1 MNRKIVAVLLAIAM
15 LTPVFKPGRAAV
27 ETKITLLSP
36 RTNAE
41 SAFLSI
47 LVLDKEIKKGDSIKI
62 SFAATETTE
71 LPEMKEPGCDYAPFQ
86 NRRFNPGPKFF
97 DKCKENTYAK
107 EYAKMY
113 LAEWQGESVKLQQ
126 VSDFQDKF
134 IPGFLLPPL
143 PIKTEDMNKRLNLIF
158 GSIQVSGFQC
168 SFENGSKLVNAL
180 SERSI
185 TIKSPADF
193 TIEEAKKGITIS
205 IPEQFGIICP
215 ATAGAYSLEISS
227 GSSGTIKQTAKIF
240 APIIGTP
247 TFTISNTFPDELSNY
262 TFSFTTSGAG
272 ALLAGQSNVKLMLNK
287 GFIAK
292 QEGKPWKAFF
302 NENEISSSNIRTQT
316 SSDFDTL
323 YIQTPLNISAES
335 AVKIVFM
342 GVTNPSE
349 TGIIKC
355 FGQTSSDTIL
365 TEFNS
370 QEIKYE
376 QLATSTP
383 PDSGVKA
390 VLSIRFVSPGI
401 FEGEETMIT
410 LPEGASFS
418 KDATL
423 AINNKEYKRVSFG
436 EKTAQFVM
444 PEGIEKGKFVKMTIS
459 YVINPPQESSI
470 QLKTSSASLDI
481 KWRISEYSP
490 KFTAKCTPPI
500 ANMEAS
506 WEFEITPPEN
516 LAADERKEIIINGC
530 FNRILKPATNV
541 LELIVNGNPMKAS
554 FANDSIKISFSEP
567 FPSKKTIRIE
577 MPKNLGFG
585 TPDQACEFKAILGQE
600 TLTSNLAL
608 KDSPPIVHMKITDME
623 GKPAIINEFGWFNK
637 PLKLIFESSSGKA
650 NIVVQGLEETFTSN
664 GKDFE
669 IEIKQPVLA
678 KKLKYYATDE
688 RGSSSEIF
696 NPIMVDME
704 QPEFK
709 IVSEETSPMQ
719 TYKVILEVNRKI
731 VPVPDTKQF
740 LVIEPTLTIQSVVM
754 PMKVDLVEEKPAPSF
769 TATADVNLQI
779 GANNI
784 ELVATDQAGNKV
796 SKNLKVQFDYEEINF
811 SFDTKQETTLAQ
823 GLQTVKFVANPESI
837 VAIGDKKNQAN
848 SKGEVS
854 FMLNINAG
862 FNYYDA
868 TITTKKGA
876 QQTYTII
883 LNGKRIIKMKIG
895 VAQFD
900 IDGKTQALKVAP
912 MNNFKSEP
920 KIPNYYNGITFVPL
934 KDLATALFCT
944 VTYDEKTKMVSIVQ
958 KRPQGER
965 IIKVKLGYPNAF
977 IDGKEIP
984 LQPGKLVSP
993 VVIKGTSMVPLR
1005 FIAENLGSVVG
1016 FDKASNSI
1024 TVSWPDVQ
1032 KAPTPEIVK
1041 IK

>member
-15 LTPVFKPGRAAV
+15 LTPVLKPGQAAV

-36 RTNAE
+36 RTNTE
-41 SAFLSI
+41 SAFYSV
-47 LVLDKEIKKGDSIKI
+47 LVSDKEIKKGDAIKI
-62 SFAATETTE
+62 SFTATESMG

-86 NRRFNPGPKFF
+86 NRRFNPGPKFI
-97 DKCKENTYAK
+97 DKCKENSYAK
-107 EYAKMY
+107 DYAKMY
-113 LAEWQGESVKLQQ
+113 LAEWQGESIKLQQ

-143 PIKTEDMNKRLNLIF
+143 PIKTEDLNSRLNLIF
-158 GSIQVSGFQC
+158 SSILVSGFQC

-185 TIKSPADF
+185 TLKSPADF
-193 TIEEAKKGITIS
+193 TAEETKKGITIS
-205 IPEQFGIICP
+205 IPEQFGILCP

-227 GSSGTIKQTAKIF
+227 GPTGTIKQNAKVF

-247 TFTISNTFPDELSNY
+247 LFTISNTFPDELSNY

-272 ALLAGQSNVKLMLNK
+272 ALLAGQSNVKLMLTK

-302 NENEISSSNIRTQT
+302 NGHEILSANIRALTA
-316 SSDFDTL
+316 SDYDTL
-323 YIQTPLNISAES
+323 YIQSPLNINVES
-335 AVKIVFM
+335 AVTIVFF

-365 TEFNS
+365 TEFTS

-390 VLSIRFVSPGI
+390 VLTIRFVSPGI

-418 KDATL
+418 KDASL

-444 PEGIEKGKFVKMTIS
+444 PEGIEKGKFVKMVIS
-459 YVINPPQESSI
+459 HVVNPPQESSI
-470 QLKTSSASLDI
+470 QLKTSSTSFDI

-490 KFTAKCTPPI
+490 KFTAKCEPPI

-506 WEFEITPPEN
+506 WEFEVTPPEN
-516 LAADERKEIIINGC
+516 LAADERKELIINGC
-530 FNRILKPATNV
+530 FNRILKPATTILEV
-541 LELIVNGNPMKAS
+541 LVNGNPMKAV
-554 FANDSIKISFSEP
+554 FANDAIKISFSEP

-577 MPKNLGFG
+577 IPKNLGIG
-585 TPDQACEFKAILGQE
+585 TPDRMCEFRAILGPE
-600 TLTSNLAL
+600 TLTSNLIL

-637 PLKLIFESSSGKA
+637 PLKLVFESSSGKA
-650 NIVVQGLEETFTSN
+650 NIVVHGLEETYTSN

-669 IEIKQPVLA
+669 VEIKQPVLA

-688 RGSSSEIF
+688 RGSSAEIF
-696 NPIMVDME
+696 HPIMVDME

-709 IVSEETSPMQ
+709 VVSEESSPMQ
-719 TYKVILEVNRKI
+719 TYKVVLEANRKI

-740 LVIEPTLTIQSVVM
+740 LVIEPSLTIQSVLI
-754 PMKVDLVEEKPAPSF
+754 PMKVDLLEEKPTPTF
-769 TATADVNLQI
+769 MATAEINLQI
-779 GANNI
+779 GENYI

-796 SKNLKVQFDYEEINF
+796 TKNFKAQYDYEEISFNF
-811 SFDTKQETTLAQ
+811 DANQETTLAQ
-823 GLQTVKFVANPESI
+823 GLQTVKFVANPEST
-837 VAIGDKKNQAN
+837 VAIGDKKAQTN
-848 SKGEVS
+848 SKGEIS

-876 QQTYTII
+876 KQTFAII

-900 IDGKTQALKVAP
+900 IDGKMLILKVAP

-934 KDLATALFCT
+934 KDLATALFCS

-965 IIKVKLGYPNAF
+965 VIKVKLGYPNAF

-1005 FIAENLGSVVG
+1005 FIAENLGSIVG